1 MRANLTKHGG
11 EYSITTARTV
21 GGTRRPRTTTVA
33 LTDCVCYKD
42 GEVINVIPRTHNP
55 KTAKSRSRTPRA
67 PRITT
72 AQAVDIALMSRM
84 GSIHESDQ

>member
-21 GGTRRPRTTTVA
+21 GGRRTPRTTTVA

-42 GEVINVIPRTHNP
+42 GEVIRVIPRTHNP
-55 KTAKSRSRTPRA
+55 KTAKSRKSTPRTTT
-67 PRITT
+67 ITS
-72 AQAVDIALMSRM
+72 AARRDIMLQATM
-84 GSIHESDQ
+84 GTIHSEQ